1 MNKATQDK
9 KVLDIGAN
17 LFVGNL
23 SPEVDEKMLYDTFC
37 AFGGIVATPKI
48 MRDPETN
55 VSKGYGFVQYESF
68 EAADYA
74 IDSMN
79 GQFYCG
85 KQIVVQFAFKKDSG
99 ERHGSAAERFR
110 AQNANKLKPNTMF
123 GGSTPPAVLPG
134 QIQSNS
140 NILPTSI
147 PPPPPPPMG
156 MMLQNGGFPPPP
168 PPVNGMMMMP
178 PPMGMSGMMM
188 PPPPPGMMM
197 QPPPGMMMQ
206 PGMMPPTGMMMQ
218 PPPGMIMPGMFPPP
232 PPPSSQ

>member
-23 SPEVDEKMLYDTFC
+23 SPEVDEKMLYDTFS

-123 GGSTPPAVLPG
+123 GGTAPPAVLPG
-134 QIQSNS
+134 QIQSDP
-140 NILPTSI
+140 NILPTTI
-147 PPPPPPPMG
+147 PPPPPPPPMGG

-188 PPPPPGMMM
+188 PPPMGMI
-197 QPPPGMMMQ
+197 PPPGMMMQ
-206 PGMMPPTGMMMQ
+206 PTGMMMQ
-218 PPPGMIMPGMFPPP
+218 PPGMMMPPGMFPPP
-232 PPPSSQ
+232 PPPPPPSQ